1 MLTMLIAD
9 DEPVIIN
16 GLKML
21 IDWSQLGIEI
31 CCTCENG
38 SDALSE
44 ILARKPDLALLD
56 ISMPG
61 MIGIEILKA
70 LYAVQSKTK
79 VIFISGFQDFSYAH
93 DALSYGAVEYLLK
106 PVKKDELLRA
116 VQKCL
121 PVSVDYEE
129 PDGPSTGNGLQEAF
143 SRAAA
148 LSPSRYLL
156 VAVQPLGLT
165 GRNQMEMQLI
175 KFSFFGQL
183 DTLCQQEKRGFA
195 FQKGQNYFLLLTD
208 MTEQQADDW
217 LHEVQKKLSQ
227 RSGCSVGFVYSP
239 ATTEMNLVPTYT
251 RPCRDVCQRYFYFEG
266 WLPDTVL
273 AMDRSPFAERQATPA
288 QLHALQEEIAST
300 FMEQDRD
307 ACSAAVDRYL
317 DAVACAADGR
327 ADTAMYHLLVC
338 RRIIQDRLEKTGV
351 RCAGG
356 SNELMD
362 AAREAPD
369 YRAVTRLFRQAL
381 DELYEKMAGQVRK
394 NEHKDIRR
402 VMDYISEHYR
412 ENLTLDVLAKHIH
425 MNSFYFSS
433 YFKKQVGQNFKDY
446 LNRVRM
452 EHAMELLLSTD
463 KRSYE
468 IADEVGFRDY
478 RYFNE
483 VFSRYYGKTPAAYRK
498 EFLAGKGEAH
508 ENE

>member
-1 MLTMLIAD
+1 MLKMLIAD

-38 SDALSE
+38 SDALRE

-61 MIGIEILKA
+61 MIGIEILKS
-70 LYAVQSKTK
+70 LHAVQSRTK
-79 VIFISGFQDFSYAH
+79 VIFISGFQDFSYAQ
-93 DALSYGAVEYLLK
+93 DALHYGAVEYLLK
-106 PVKKDELLRA
+106 PVKKEELLRA

-121 PVSVDYEE
+121 PVAIDYEE
-129 PDGPSTGNGLQEAF
+129 PEGPAVGNGLQEAF
-143 SRAAA
+143 SRAVA
-148 LSPSRYLL
+148 LSPARYLL

-175 KFSFFGQL
+175 KFSFFSQL
-183 DTLCQQEKRGFA
+183 DTLCQQEKCGYA
-195 FQKGQNYFLLLTD
+195 FQKGSHYYLLLTD
-208 MTEQQADDW
+208 MTGEQADIW
-217 LHEVQKKLSQ
+217 LHEAQKKLSQ
-227 RSGCSVGFVYSP
+227 RSGCSVGFVRSP
-239 ATTEMNLVPTYT
+239 ATERMNEVPTYT
-251 RPCRDVCQRYFYFEG
+251 RPCRDTCQRYFYFDG

-273 AMDRSPFAERQATPA
+273 VMNQSPFGDVGDLSRQ
-288 QLHALQEEIAST
+288 LRALQEEIAAN
-300 FMEQDRD
+300 FLEPDRGV
-307 ACSAAVDRYL
+307 CSAAVDKYL
-317 DAVACAADGR
+317 DTVARAADGR
-327 ADTAMYHLLVC
+327 ADTAVYHLLVC
-338 RRIIQDRLEKTGV
+338 RRMVQDKLERNGV
-351 RCAGG
+351 PCAGG
-356 SNELMD
+356 SGELMD

-369 YRAVTRLFRQAL
+369 YRALTVLFRRSL
-381 DELYEKMAGQVRK
+381 DELYGRVAGQVRK
-394 NEHKDIRR
+394 NEHKDIRK
-402 VMDYISEHYR
+402 VTDYIADHYR
-412 ENLTLDVLAKHIH
+412 ENLTLEVLAKHIH

-498 EFLAGKGEAH
+498 EFLAGKEEDHG
-508 ENE
+508 NE

>member
-1 MLTMLIAD
+1 MLKMLIAD

-38 SDALSE
+38 SDAMREL
-44 ILARKPDLALLD
+44 LTRKPDLALLD
-56 ISMPG
+56 ISML
-61 MIGIEILKA
+61 GIEILKSVHA
-70 LYAVQSKTK
+70 MQARTK
-79 VIFISGFQDFSYAH
+79 VIFISGFQDFSYAR
-93 DALSYGAVEYLLK
+93 DALHYGAVEYLLK
-106 PVKKDELLRA
+106 PVKKEELLRA
-116 VQKCL
+116 VRKCL
-121 PVSVDYEE
+121 PVPVEYEE
-129 PDGPSTGNGLQEAF
+129 PDTTVPGNGLQEAF
-143 SRAAA
+143 SRAVA

-183 DTLCQQEKRGFA
+183 DTLCQQEKCGFA
-195 FQKGQNYFLLLTD
+195 FQKGQHYYLLLTD
-208 MTEQQADDW
+208 MTESQAQTW
-217 LHEVQKKLSQ
+217 LRGVQKKLSQ
-227 RSGCSVGFVYSP
+227 CSGCSVGFVYSP
-239 ATTEMNLVPTYT
+239 ATTEMNEVPTFT
-251 RPCRDVCQRYFYFEG
+251 HPCRDTCLRYFYFEG

-273 AMDRSPFAERQATPA
+273 AMERSPFADSPCTPA
-288 QLHALQEEIAST
+288 QLHALQEEIASA
-300 FMEQDRD
+300 FVEPDRT
-307 ACSAAVDRYL
+307 ACNNALDRYL
-317 DAVACAADGR
+317 EAVVHAADGR

-338 RRIIQDRLEKTGV
+338 RRMVQDKLERNGIH
-351 RCAGG
+351 CAGG
-356 SNELMD
+356 SSELMD

-369 YRAVTRLFRQAL
+369 YRTLTALFRHSL
-381 DELYEKMAGQVRK
+381 DDLYAQIAGQVRK

-402 VMDYISEHYR
+402 VTDYIAEHYR
-412 ENLTLDVLAKHIH
+412 ENLTLEVLAKHIH

-446 LNRVRM
+446 LNHVRM

-498 EFLAGKGEAH
+498 EFLADKEEPHG
-508 ENE
+508 NE

>member
-1 MLTMLIAD
+1 MLKMLIAD

-38 SDALSE
+38 SDALRE

-70 LYAVQSKTK
+70 LHAVQSRTK
-79 VIFISGFQDFSYAH
+79 VIFISGFQDFSYAQ
-93 DALSYGAVEYLLK
+93 DALHYGAMEYLLK
-106 PVKKDELLRA
+106 PVKKEELLRA

-121 PVSVDYEE
+121 PVAIDYEE
-129 PDGPSTGNGLQEAF
+129 PEGPVVSNGLQEAF
-143 SRAAA
+143 SRAVA

-175 KFSFFGQL
+175 KFSFFSQL
-183 DTLCQQEKRGFA
+183 DTLCQQEKCGFA
-195 FQKGQNYFLLLTD
+195 FQKGSHYYLLLTD
-208 MTEQQADDW
+208 MTDEQADSW
-217 LHEVQKKLSQ
+217 LHKVQKKLSQ
-227 RSGCSVGFVYSP
+227 RSGCSVGFVRSP
-239 ATTEMNLVPTYT
+239 ATERMNEVPTYT
-251 RPCRDVCQRYFYFEG
+251 RPCRDTCQRYFYFDG

-273 AMDRSPFAERQATPA
+273 VMNQSPFGDVSDSSR
-288 QLHALQEEIAST
+288 QLHALQEEIAAN
-300 FMEQDRD
+300 FLEPDRGV
-307 ACSAAVDRYL
+307 CSAAVDKYL
-317 DAVACAADGR
+317 DAVARAADGR
-327 ADTAMYHLLVC
+327 ADTAVYHLLVC
-338 RRIIQDRLEKTGV
+338 RRMVQDKLERNGV
-351 RCAGG
+351 PCAGG
-356 SNELMD
+356 SGELMD

-369 YRAVTRLFRQAL
+369 YRALTVLFRRSL
-381 DELYEKMAGQVRK
+381 DELYDRVAGQVRK
-394 NEHKDIRR
+394 NEHKDIRK
-402 VMDYISEHYR
+402 VTDYIADHYR
-412 ENLTLDVLAKHIH
+412 ENLTLEVLAKHIH

-498 EFLAGKGEAH
+498 EFLADKEEGYG
-508 ENE
+508 NE

>member
-1 MLTMLIAD
+1 MLKMLIAD

-38 SDALSE
+38 SDALRE
-44 ILARKPDLALLD
+44 ILVRKPDLALLD

-61 MIGIEILKA
+61 MIGIEILKS
-70 LYAVQSKTK
+70 LHAVNARTK
-79 VIFISGFQDFSYAH
+79 VIFISGFQDFSYAQ
-93 DALSYGAVEYLLK
+93 DALNYGAVEYLLK
-106 PVKKDELLRA
+106 PVKKEELLRA
-116 VQKCL
+116 VRKCL
-121 PVSVDYEE
+121 PVPANYEL
-129 PDGPSTGNGLQEAF
+129 PDPAASGNGLQEAF

-165 GRNQMEMQLI
+165 GRNQMEIQLI
-175 KFSFFGQL
+175 NFSFFGQL
-183 DTLCQQEKRGFA
+183 DTLCRQEKCGFA
-195 FQKGQNYFLLLTD
+195 FQKGQQYYLLLTD
-208 MTEQQADDW
+208 MTDEQADIW
-217 LHEVQKKLSQ
+217 LREAQKKLSQ
-227 RSGCSVGFVYSP
+227 SNGCSVGFVRSP
-239 ATTEMNLVPTYT
+239 STKQMNEVPTYT
-251 RPCRDVCQRYFYFEG
+251 QPCWDACRRYFYFDG

-273 AMDRSPFAERQATPA
+273 VMDQSPFGNASEYSSR
-288 QLHALQEEIAST
+288 LHALQEEIAAT
-300 FMEQDRD
+300 FLEPDRT
-307 ACSAAVDRYL
+307 ACTAAIDNYL
-317 DAVACAADGR
+317 DTVARAADGR
-327 ADTAMYHLLVC
+327 ADTAVYHLLVC
-338 RRIIQDRLEKTGV
+338 RRMVQDKLERSGV
-351 RCAGG
+351 PCAGG
-356 SNELMD
+356 SGELMD
-362 AAREAPD
+362 AAREAAD
-369 YRAVTRLFRQAL
+369 YRALTVLFCRSL
-381 DELYEKMAGQVRK
+381 DELYDRVAGQVRK
-394 NEHKDIRR
+394 NEHKDIHK
-402 VMDYISEHYR
+402 VTAYIAEHYR
-412 ENLTLDVLAKHIH
+412 ENLTLEVLAKHIH

-498 EFLAGKGEAH
+498 EFLAGKEDGGSKE
-508 ENE
+508 

>member
-1 MLTMLIAD
+1 M
-9 DEPVIIN
+9 E
-16 GLKML
+16 
-21 IDWSQLGIEI
+21 
-31 CCTCENG
+31 
-38 SDALSE
+38 
-44 ILARKPDLALLD
+44 
-56 ISMPG
+56 
-61 MIGIEILKA
+61 
-70 LYAVQSKTK
+70 
-79 VIFISGFQDFSYAH
+79 
-93 DALSYGAVEYLLK
+93 
-106 PVKKDELLRA
+106 
-116 VQKCL
+116 
-121 PVSVDYEE
+121 
-129 PDGPSTGNGLQEAF
+129 
-143 SRAAA
+143 
-148 LSPSRYLL
+148 
-156 VAVQPLGLT
+156 
-165 GRNQMEMQLI
+165 GR
-175 KFSFFGQL
+175 SF
-183 DTLCQQEKRGFA
+183 
-195 FQKGQNYFLLLTD
+195 
-208 MTEQQADDW
+208 
-217 LHEVQKKLSQ
+217 
-227 RSGCSVGFVYSP
+227 P
-239 ATTEMNLVPTYT
+239 
-251 RPCRDVCQRYFYFEG
+251 
-266 WLPDTVL
+266 
-273 AMDRSPFAERQATPA
+273 
-288 QLHALQEEIAST
+288 
-300 FMEQDRD
+300 
-307 ACSAAVDRYL
+307 AVDRYL